1 MYGHD
6 SMLEPY
12 MDISMKININ
22 MLPFLVALNHTSDFD
37 IFVFF
42 LESSDEEFP
51 IETILPSESEV
62 MLLIKVKLLNLNW
75 L

>member
-12 MDISMKININ
+12 MDISMKINTN

-62 MLLIKVKLLNLNW
+62 MLLIKVKLLNLN
-75 L
+75 